1 MADHK
6 DLLASL
12 RMNHAKLRT
21 TPIKAPTQMAGTRI
35 AATDFTTLPGYRA
48 VMLARAAADTLRL
61 PSPFFREIEA
71 VDGTRVRIAGNW
83 AVNFASYDYLS
94 FNRTPEI
101 AAEVT
106 QAVNAYG
113 VSATASRLVGGNH
126 GLHMVLEEELS
137 RFLGTED
144 TLVFVSGHATNQAAL
159 RTLLGPKDLVAVD
172 ALAHNSIFE
181 GIRTSGAQHITFA
194 HNDWQALDR
203 RLDELRGN
211 YDRVLIVIEGLYSMD
226 GDAPDLS
233 AFVALKYKHHTWLMV
248 DEAHSI
254 GVLGKTGRGISEAA
268 GIDIGEID
276 LVMGTLSKSLC
287 SAGGFIA
294 GSRVVTDLLRY
305 HAPGFVYS
313 VGLSIPNTA
322 AALTALRAMRKA
334 PERVA
339 ALNGLGTYFVKK
351 AQGLELDCGN
361 AMGTAIVPIIIGDS
375 LRAVWISAQLLDAG
389 YNVLPII
396 APAVPER
403 SARLRFFLNA
413 DHTQS
418 QIDDVLQCTAE
429 LVAQARSLT
438 FS

>member
-1 MADHK
+1 MANHK
-6 DLLASL
+6 DLLDDL
-12 RMNHAKLRT
+12 RMNHMKLRASPMK
-21 TPIKAPTQMAGTRI
+21 TPAPKAGETSAV
-35 AATDFTTLPGYRA
+35 TDFTTLPGHRA
-48 VMLARAAADTLRL
+48 VMLARAAADLLHL

-71 VDGTRVRIAGNW
+71 VEGTHVKISGSW

-94 FNRTPEI
+94 FNRSPEI
-101 AAEVT
+101 TAGVT
-106 QAVNAYG
+106 QAINRYG

-126 GLHMVLEEELS
+126 TLHRVLEEELS
-137 RFLGTED
+137 NFLGTED
-144 TLVFVSGHATNQAAL
+144 ALVFVSGHATNQAAL

-181 GIRTSGAQHITFA
+181 GIRISGAQHITFP

-211 YDRVLIVIEGLYSMD
+211 YERTLIAIEGLYSMD
-226 GDAPDLS
+226 GDAPDLP
-233 AFVALKYKHHTWLMV
+233 AFVAVKRRHQAWLMV
-248 DEAHSI
+248 DEAHSV

-268 GIDIGEID
+268 GIDIREVD

-294 GSRVVTDLLRY
+294 GSRVLTDLLRY
-305 HAPGFVYS
+305 QAPGFVYS

-322 AALTALRAMRKA
+322 AALAALRAICRS
-334 PERVA
+334 PERVTT
-339 ALNGLGTYFVKK
+339 LSELGAYFVKK
-351 AQGLELDCGN
+351 AQGLELDTGN

-375 LRAVWISAQLLDAG
+375 LRAVWISARLLDRG

-413 DHTQS
+413 NHTRS
-418 QIDDVLQCTAE
+418 EIDEVLTQTEE
-429 LVAQARSLT
+429 LVAEARTVT

>member
-6 DLLASL
+6 DFLDGL
-12 RMNHAKLRT
+12 RMNHMKLRT
-21 TPIKAPTQMAGTRI
+21 TPMKAPAPKADETT

-48 VMLARAAADTLRL
+48 VTLARAAGELLHL

-71 VDGTRVRIAGNW
+71 VEGTSVKISGSW

-94 FNRTPEI
+94 FNRMPEI
-101 AAEVT
+101 AAGVT

-126 GLHMVLEEELS
+126 TLHRVLEEELS
-137 RFLGTED
+137 NFLGTVD

-181 GIRTSGAQHITFA
+181 GIRISGAQHITFP

-211 YDRVLIVIEGLYSMD
+211 YERVLIAIEGLYSMD
-226 GDAPDLS
+226 GDAPDLP
-233 AFVALKYKHHTWLMV
+233 AFVAVKRRHQAWLMV
-248 DEAHSI
+248 DEAHSV

-268 GIDIGEID
+268 GIDIREVD

-294 GSRVVTDLLRY
+294 GSRVLTDLLRY
-305 HAPGFVYS
+305 QAPGFVYS

-322 AALTALRAMRKA
+322 AAIAALRAIGKS
-334 PERVA
+334 PERVTT
-339 ALNGLGTYFVKK
+339 LSELGAYFVKK
-351 AQGLELDCGN
+351 AQGLELDTGN

-375 LRAVWISAQLLDAG
+375 LRAVWISARLLDRG

-413 DHTQS
+413 NHTQS
-418 QIDDVLQCTAE
+418 EIDEVLKHTEE
-429 LVAQARSLT
+429 LVAEARTVT